1 MPRGPENSG
10 DPPRVLFGRRLRELR
25 EAAGLRQVDVG
36 TRAGVSTAYVSELER
51 GGRGP
56 TLDVIYALA
65 RALGVPVSRL
75 FPDPDDDQ
83 PHYTHS

>member
-1 MPRGPENSG
+1 VSAVQPGTENAG

-65 RALGVPVSRL
+65 RALGVPVARL
-75 FPDPDDDQ
+75 FPDPDGD
-83 PHYTHS
+83 

>member
-1 MPRGPENSG
+1 MQPGTENTG
-10 DPPRVLFGRRLRELR
+10 DPPRMLFGRRLRELR

-51 GGRGP
+51 GGRSP

-65 RALGVPVSRL
+65 RALGVPVARL
-75 FPDPDDDQ
+75 FPDPDDN
-83 PHYTHS
+83 